1 MSLGDRAW
9 AAVPGYFKEND
20 VRLMAG
26 LLLGT
31 YVIYGLVSGFLAS
44 VNNAPV
50 MNAVAN
56 ELTSITFLIAVYALL
71 ALALN
76 LHWGYTGL
84 FNIGI
89 AGFMA
94 VGVYSMSILAAP
106 PTGSPPGL
114 GLPVPVAIVGA
125 LLITAIIGGLA
136 ALPALQLDADYL
148 AIVTVGL
155 SEIIRLVLNA
165 SYFAGTVTDPEAS
178 SYNVVDVFGIR
189 FGTGGGQGISTP
201 SSGPARAIYET
212 ETGLTVVGEVVYG
225 LAQSVG
231 IRTSVVVGGTYA
243 LVLLLGFVTLYYVLL
258 SRIGNSPFGRVLK
271 AIREDELVARSLG
284 KDTRLFKIK
293 VFMVGCALM
302 GLGGI
307 LWQGSYGF
315 VNPNT
320 FRPIVTFYIFTA
332 LIVGGAGSNTGSVV
346 GGAVFAAFL
355 LEGPRQA
362 AGLVSAFAQLAFGSL
377 PRPPNFYA
385 AAVSLDP
392 LAWLG
397 YLVDSV
403 AYLKFIFLGAVL
415 VYLMQNRPDGLLG
428 HRNETAASVDLSD
441 RTLGAADGGET
452 DD

>member
-1 MSLGDRAW
+1 MSVADRAW
-9 AAVPGYFKEND
+9 GAVPAYFKETD
-20 VRLMAG
+20 TRLVSG

-31 YVIYGLVSGFLAS
+31 YGFYALLSGFLAG
-44 VNNAPV
+44 VNGAPV
-50 MNAVAN
+50 ANAVVN
-56 ELTSITFLIAVYALL
+56 TLSSITFLIAVYALL

-84 FNIGI
+84 FNIGV

-106 PTGSPPGL
+106 PTGSPPGF
-114 GLPVPVAIVGA
+114 GLPVPIAIVGA
-125 LLITAIIGGLA
+125 LLITAVVGGLA

-165 SYFAGTVTDPEAS
+165 SYFAGTVTDPDAT
-178 SYNVVDVFGIR
+178 SYNVVEFLGLR

-201 SSGPARAIYET
+201 TSGPTRFIFENEA
-212 ETGLTVVGEVVYG
+212 GLTAIGEIVYG
-225 LAQSVG
+225 LAESLG

-243 LVLLLGFVTLYYVLL
+243 LILLLVFVPLYYVLL

-284 KDTRLFKIK
+284 KDTRLFKVK

-355 LEGPRQA
+355 LEGPRRL
-362 AGLVSAFAQLAFGSL
+362 AGLVDALAQLLFGSL
-377 PRPPNFYA
+377 PRPTNFYEA
-385 AAVSLDP
+385 MVTLDP
-392 LAWLG
+392 LAWVG
-397 YLVDSV
+397 YLIDNV
-403 AYLKFIFLGAVL
+403 AYLKFILLGAVL
-415 VYLMQNRPDGLLG
+415 VYLMQNRSDGLLG
-428 HRNETAASVDLSD
+428 HRSEIAAGVDLSE
-441 RTLGAADGGET
+441 RTGGEA
-452 DD
+452 DE